1 MGRPHCVDGE
11 GRWAGRTV
19 WMGRASGQAALCGWG
34 GQVGRWAG
42 RTVWMGGQVGR
53 PHCVDGEGRWAGR
66 TVWMG
71 RAGGQAALCGWG
83 GQVGRPHCVDG
94 EGRWAGR
101 TVWMGRAGGLAALC
115 GWGGQVGRPHCVDW
129 ESCGLHHAC
138 LTAPLVCCLKQG
150 PDLCGFGALCFSAFP
165 PSSDPGVKEGDVVCY
180 GQHVTLTTLPGVG
193 GQVSTPHTR
202 VHLLRA
208 SHR

>member
-19 WMGRASGQAALCGWG
+19 WWG
-34 GQVGRWAG
+34 GQG
-42 RTVWMGGQVGR
+42 
-53 PHCVDGEGRWAGR
+53 AGR

-71 RAGGQAALCGWG
+71 RAGGQAALCGL
-83 GQVGRPHCVDG
+83 G
-94 EGRWAGR
+94 ELWVAS
-101 TVWMGRAGGLAALC
+101 W
-115 GWGGQVGRPHCVDW
+115 
-129 ESCGLHHAC
+129 

-150 PDLCGFGALCFSAFP
+150 PDSCGFGTLCFSVFP

-202 VHLLRA
+202 AHLLRA
-208 SHR
+208 NHR